1 MQIRR
6 RISKSVWIAAG
17 AGFFVA
23 LIVLPFLQPLSL
35 ELSDWAFIVHGEIAV
50 AARSVD
56 ELKANDIVK
65 RLYLGG
71 IV

>member
-1 MQIRR
+1 MLWGGFPLVSVELYYILARR
-6 RISKSVWIAAG
+6 APDRGYI
-17 AGFFVA
+17 
-23 LIVLPFLQPLSL
+23 
-35 ELSDWAFIVHGEIAV
+35 IVHGEIAV

-71 IV
+71 IA